1 MENLII
7 FCLASK
13 RKVAGDGEMEN
24 RSLGKIQWC
33 QMSSRIHDGKKSAR
47 SVFTAHIGGK
57 VSPIWVSN
65 ICHLAGAEQRVFAA
79 PPPPLIREKFLRC
92 ETYYVWI
99 DIDRET
105 W

>member
-65 ICHLAGAEQRVFAA
+65 ICHLAGAEPSFRNPTAPINQRKI
-79 PPPPLIREKFLRC
+79 LTLRD
-92 ETYYVWI
+92 VLRM
-99 DIDRET
+99 D
-105 W
+105 

>member
-7 FCLASK
+7 FCFASK
-13 RKVAGDGEMEN
+13 RKVTGDGEMEN

-65 ICHLAGAEQRVFAA
+65 ICHLAGAEPSFRS
-79 PPPPLIREKFLRC
+79 PPLIREKFLRC